1 MKAQNFKPLNN
12 KKLQLKK
19 IAIAHLTIS
28 EDKMKVIMGG
38 VTTDL
43 ITTSSDVNVNNCTSS
58 LVVTGVV
65 GTL

>member
-1 MKAQNFKPLNN
+1 MKAQNFKPLNS